1 MSETPSIRVAIVED
15 QADVRQELEAYLSRS
30 PGLHVVAAVGSAEE
44 ALRVLPPLAPEVTLM
59 DILLPGMNGVE
70 CVRRLKPLLPCG
82 ELLMLTVFDDD
93 RMVFDSLVAGA
104 SGYLLRKTA
113 PDRIAEAVREL
124 HAGGS
129 VMSPSIAR
137 KMIAAFAR
145 GERAADPLAVLT
157 VREREVLERLS
168 RGWVYKE
175 ISNELGL
182 SPNTIRT
189 HVHRIYKK
197 LHLRS
202 KAEAIQRF
210 GPAR

>member
-1 MSETPSIRVAIVED
+1 
-15 QADVRQELEAYLSRS
+15 
-30 PGLHVVAAVGSAEE
+30 
-44 ALRVLPPLAPEVTLM
+44 
-59 DILLPGMNGVE
+59 
-70 CVRRLKPLLPCG
+70 
-82 ELLMLTVFDDD
+82 MLTVFDDD